1 MIDLFHIAAL
11 NIFRNSRR
19 SIITIFSVAIGCTAL
34 VCFGAFINFTF
45 EGLRETTIRTQL
57 GHLQIFA
64 DGYWEKRISDPA
76 SVMIQDVDTLE
87 AALGGINGISTITH
101 RLSFSGV
108 GSAGKNSV
116 NMSVI
121 GVDPAR
127 EMDFA
132 DFEIIVEG
140 RNLFPGDE
148 QVGVIG
154 EALAQGLGAEIG
166 SWITVLTTSMDNI
179 INAVDFQVIGVVRT
193 GSKQYDA
200 VFTKV
205 PFELAQQ
212 VMGTTAVERVVVML
226 DNTSDLSRVRSE
238 IEEIVNTLPE
248 AYDILQWDELAD
260 FYESVVSLYT
270 GLFRIFTGIIAVVVI
285 FSVANT
291 MTMAVFERTAE
302 SAALRAMGAPQNVI
316 VGMFLSEGLIIGLL
330 GGTMGIV
337 LSFLISWGVDALGGI
352 SLPPP
357 PAMSEGYQAFFLL
370 TPRVLVIGFM
380 VSGIGAILSSIY
392 PAYAASRVN
401 VVKGL
406 QNQ

>member
-1 MIDLFHIAAL
+1 MIDLFYIAAL

-19 SIITIFSVAIGCTAL
+19 SIITIFSVAIGCAAL

-87 AALGGINGISTITH
+87 AALGRINGISTITH

-179 INAVDFQVIGVVRT
+179 INAADFQVIGVVRT
-193 GSKQYDA
+193 GSKEYDA
-200 VFTKV
+200 AFTKV

-238 IEEIVNTLPE
+238 IEEVVNTLPE

-270 GLFRIFTGIIAVVVI
+270 GLFRIFTGIISVVVI

-302 SAALRAMGAPQNVI
+302 SAALRAIGAPQNVI

-392 PAYAASRVN
+392 PAYAASRVSI
-401 VVKGL
+401 VKGL